1 LIGCENIS
9 DGHQERNIAKQFC
22 PALRHQA
29 QILLGL
35 RGIEWVIFG
44 LKTLETGGL
53 QGNLAFCE
61 IWNLSM
67 LDRWHEHRNGDG
79 GFGIRIRFLVF
90 ERTRQF
96 AGYSVIRKRV

>member
-1 LIGCENIS
+1 M
-9 DGHQERNIAKQFC
+9 
-22 PALRHQA
+22 
-29 QILLGL
+29 GL

-44 LKTLETGGL
+44 LKTPESWGL

-67 LDRWHEHRNGDG
+67 TDQWHEYRNVDG

-90 ERTRQF
+90 ERARQC